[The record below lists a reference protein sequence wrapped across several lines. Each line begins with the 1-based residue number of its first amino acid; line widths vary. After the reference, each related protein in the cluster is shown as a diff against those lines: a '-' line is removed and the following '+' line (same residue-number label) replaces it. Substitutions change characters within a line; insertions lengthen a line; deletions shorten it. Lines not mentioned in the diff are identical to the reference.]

1 MKHGKWMWI
10 GIALVVGLLI
20 MGAMKYKSG
29 CGQGKRIPNVSFDP
43 LRIHQIARKIPSI
56 SKHCDFFFVTP

>member
-29 CGQGKRIPNVSFDP
+29 CGQGKSIPAVVIGDP
-43 LRIHQIARKIPSI
+43 LMNPAPPPAYDPTLFK
-56 SKHCDFFFVTP
+56 

>member
-1 MKHGKWMWI
+1 MWI

-29 CGQGKRIPNVSFDP
+29 CGQGKRIPNVSGDP
-43 LRIHQIARKIPSI
+43 LMNPPNPSENPEYWTGI
-56 SKHCDFFFVTP
+56 

>member
-43 LRIHQIARKIPSI
+43 LMNPPNPSENPEY
-56 SKHCDFFFVTP
+56 FRTL

>member
-29 CGQGKRIPNVSFDP
+29 CGQGKRIPNVSFE
-43 LRIHQIARKIPSI
+43 
-56 SKHCDFFFVTP
+56 TPNRSENPEYFRVL